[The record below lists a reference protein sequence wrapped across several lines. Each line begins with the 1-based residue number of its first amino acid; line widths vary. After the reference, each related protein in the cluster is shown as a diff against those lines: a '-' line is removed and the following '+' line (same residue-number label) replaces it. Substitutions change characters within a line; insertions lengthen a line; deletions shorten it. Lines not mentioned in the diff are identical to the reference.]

1 MKIGFIGMGN
11 MAFAIVKGILESGY
25 IEAKDIYAYDVDQ
38 EKLRS
43 IHEQYHIRLASSTV
57 DVVNKVDIVILAVKP
72 NIADGV
78 VLEIKQAVSN
88 KAVVSIVAGYGFE
101 TFNTLFLS
109 GTRHLSVM
117 PNTPAMVQQGVTLF
131 EKQHSLTDPEFL
143 FVKGLFES
151 IGTVEILPSYM
162 MSAACAISG
171 CGPAFMYIILEA
183 LADGGV
189 MEGLP
194 RDMAYRLASQTMI
207 GAGMMQLQTK
217 EHPGVLKDSVC
228 SPGGI
233 TIRGVEALEDANV
246 RSAFIKAINK
256 AK

>member
-25 IEAKDIYAYDVDQ
+25 IEAKDIYAYDVDE

-43 IHEQYHIRLASSTV
+43 IHEQYQIRLANSTV

-72 NIADGV
+72 NITNGV
-78 VLEIKQAVSN
+78 VLEIKQEVSN
-88 KAVVSIVAGYGFE
+88 KAVVSIVAGFGFE
-101 TFNTLFLS
+101 TYNTLFLS
-109 GTRHLSVM
+109 STRHLSVM
-117 PNTPAMVQQGVTLF
+117 PSTPAMVQQGVTLF
-131 EKQHSLTDPEFL
+131 EKQHSLTDPEFI

-151 IGTVEILPSYM
+151 IGTVEILPSYL

-217 EHPGVLKDSVC
+217 EHPGVLKDNVC

-233 TIRGVEALEDANV
+233 TIRGVKALEDANV
-246 RSAFIKAINK
+246 RSAFIKAVNK

>member
-11 MAFAIVKGILESGY
+11 MAYAIVKGVLDSGY
-25 IEAKDIYAYDVDQ
+25 IAAKDIFAYDIDE
-38 EKLRS
+38 EKLQK
-43 IHEQYHIRLASSTV
+43 INKQYHIKIASSALA
-57 DVVNKVDIVILAVKP
+57 VVEAVDIVLLAVKP
-72 NIADGV
+72 NVTKSI
-78 VLEIKQAVSN
+78 VLQIKQAVTK
-88 KAVVSIVAGYGFE
+88 KAVVSIVAGYDFE
-101 TFNTLFLS
+101 KYNTLFIN

-117 PNTPAMVQQGVTLF
+117 PNTPAMVQEGVTLF
-131 EKQHSLTDPEFL
+131 EKQHSLTDTEFMS
-143 FVKGLFES
+143 VKAMFES
-151 IGTVEILPSYM
+151 IGTVEILPSYL

-194 RDMAYRLASQTMI
+194 RDIAYRLASQTMI
-207 GAGMMQLQTK
+207 GAGMMQIQTK
-217 EHPGVLKDSVC
+217 EHPGVLKDNVC

-233 TIRGVEALEDANV
+233 TIRGVKALEDANI
-246 RSAFIKAINK
+246 RFAFIEAVNK